1 MPMNLPELA
10 AAVFLGLVFGSFTTA
25 LVYRVPRKQNWVL
38 TRSSC
43 TSCKSALTPLDLVP
57 VLSWLFSRG
66 RCRHCGKG
74 VSWIYPLIELCVVGA
89 CLLVYRQFGFSTEA
103 AFIYACLPFLAALT
117 VIDFQ
122 KMILPN
128 QLVFICFA
136 IGFVRLVYFSFSG
149 YFLAAADIVVPYIFG
164 SVVFG
169 FIALALRHSISFAV
183 GREAL
188 GRGDVKFFLVVGLWL
203 GLSSLPLFF
212 IITGVVGVVMA
223 VFWRM
228 VVKKRQF
235 PFGPALIAAMFVLLL
250 LQGPVLK

>member
-1 MPMNLPELA
+1 MNIPELT
-10 AAVFLGLVFGSFTTA
+10 AAVFLGLVLGSFTTA
-25 LVYRVPRKQNWVL
+25 LIYRVPRKQNWAL
-38 TRSSC
+38 KRSAC
-43 TSCKSALTPLDLVP
+43 TACKAPLGPLDLVP
-57 VLSWLFSRG
+57 VLSWLFSG
-66 RCRHCGKG
+66 GKCRHCGKG
-74 VSWIYPLIELCVVGA
+74 VSWIYPLIELCVAGGCV
-89 CLLVYRQFGFSTEA
+89 LIYWRFGFTTEA
-103 AFIYACLPFLAALT
+103 AFLYGCLPFLMALI

-122 KMILPN
+122 RMILPN

-136 IGFVRLVYFSFSG
+136 AGFARLVYFSFSG
-149 YFLAAADIVVPYIFG
+149 QFVAAADIVVPYIFG

-169 FIALALRHSISFAV
+169 FIALALRHSITFAV

-188 GRGDVKFFLVVGLWL
+188 GLGDVKFFLVVGLWL

-212 IITGVVGVVMA
+212 IITGAVGVVMA

-250 LQGPVLK
+250 LQGPVLR